1 MLMKIKTNKMK
12 YKSGLDH
19 ISSLLVITS
28 LFTGSY
34 GKNIFIDDMIKIS
47 ISNVEKRSYVRNNL
61 HHFHFVD
68 IQLLC

>member
-34 GKNIFIDDMIKIS
+34 GKNIFIDDMIDIS
-47 ISNVEKRSYVRNNL
+47 TSNVECKTEDGVY
-61 HHFHFVD
+61 D
-68 IQLLC
+68 

>member
-1 MLMKIKTNKMK
+1 MLMKIETNKMK

-34 GKNIFIDDMIKIS
+34 GKKILIDDIIDIS
-47 ISNVEKRSYVRNNL
+47 TTNFELSQEK
-61 HHFHFVD
+61 
-68 IQLLC
+68 LCLT